1 MFKFSESSDFLQR
14 FKAGERPFLE
24 KVYFAYVDEVE
35 TYVRRFLVKFGRQG
49 VTPPDVGDLVQEAFV
64 RAFGEKGRRAF
75 DGQRDYGP
83 YLGALTRNMMIDW
96 ARRNGRELATEDL
109 DRFPETSPAP
119 DSEWSDPET
128 MAAVNAYIAELPP
141 ELHEVHEFRYVQ
153 CRSQDETCSALK
165 ISRQTLRT
173 REKHLRDGLRRR
185 LKRLDV
191 TGHP

>member
-35 TYVRRFLVKFGRQG
+35 AYVRRFLAKFGRHG
-49 VTPPDVGDLVQEAFV
+49 ATRPDVGDLVQETFV
-64 RAFGEKGRRAF
+64 RAFGEKARNAF

-83 YLGALTRNMMIDW
+83 YLGALTRNLMVDW
-96 ARRNGRELATEDL
+96 ARRQGRELATQDL
-109 DRFPETSPAP
+109 DRLPETSPA
-119 DSEWSDPET
+119 SEDEWADQET
-128 MAAVNAYIAELPP
+128 MASVNAYIAELAP
-141 ELHEVHEFRYVQ
+141 ELREVHEFRYVQ
-153 CRSQDETCSALK
+153 CRSQDETCSALA

-185 LKRLDV
+185 LKRLEV
-191 TGHP
+191 IGRP